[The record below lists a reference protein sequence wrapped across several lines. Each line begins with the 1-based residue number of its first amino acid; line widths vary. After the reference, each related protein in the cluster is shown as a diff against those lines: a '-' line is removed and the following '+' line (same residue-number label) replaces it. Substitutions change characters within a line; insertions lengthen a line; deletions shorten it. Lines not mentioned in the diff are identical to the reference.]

1 MKIIKKEH
9 QAIAKWS
16 GGTTRQIYIYPEG
29 SDYASRQFDWRLSS
43 ATVDCESSTFT
54 PLPGVHRHLMILE
67 GKLQLIHQDHYQVEL
82 APLEQ
87 DQFEGSWHTLSFGKV
102 IDFNL
107 MLKKGSGKIWGV
119 DGIAPGLLFSQ
130 NEITELSSSI
140 HPFFYLHQGELGLG
154 EIVLRSGDFI
164 TGMDIL
170 QMQVTNASSKLIG
183 VKGGVFI
190 A

>member
-107 MLKKGSGKIWGV
+107 MLKNGRGILWPVEKLSAGSI
-119 DGIAPGLLFSQ
+119 FSQ
-130 NEITELSSSI
+130 TEKEACPQSAFK
-140 HPFFYLHQGELGLG
+140 FFYLHQGSADISGHLLQA
-154 EIVLRSGDFI
+154 GDFI
-164 TGMDIL
+164 LCHQDEEMICMYSTD
-170 QMQVTNASSKLIG
+170 QLIA
-183 VKGGVFI
+183 VKGMI
-190 A
+190 CQ